1 MKKKLVALI
10 IAGAMIFSVT
20 ACVDSEE
27 PPAKTSDKTEESS
40 TQNEESKDLKEPE
53 KETIVVSDFLTCPEF
68 TAEKN
73 STEMVD
79 QIATVAKDN
88 APQMTD
94 DQAMEIINA
103 IRTADHKF
111 YNGPKEMEKYMW
123 YGYLLDY
130 KYDDSDV
137 RSELG
142 TDLCQAIKY
151 VYRNVE
157 TVLDDSTKA
166 NLDQIDEHLANIQ

>member
-1 MKKKLVALI
+1 MKKKLVVLI
-10 IAGAMIFSVT
+10 VASAMIFSVT
-20 ACVDSEE
+20 SCVDSEDS
-27 PPAKTSDKTEESS
+27 PAQISNKTEESS
-40 TQNEESKDLKEPE
+40 TQNEENKDLKEP
-53 KETIVVSDFLTCPEF
+53 KTETIVVSDFLTRPEF
-68 TAEKN
+68 TAEEN

-79 QIATVAKDN
+79 QIAAVAKDN

-94 DQAMEIINA
+94 DQAIEIINA

-111 YNGPKEMEKYMW
+111 YNGPKEMEKFMW

-130 KYDDSDV
+130 KYDDSDI